1 LALACVLDLFMPLAA
16 PQPATSL
23 SHRLAL
29 TIGGLCEALAARMA
43 KEKDRTHV
51 PLMFL
56 AWTRLRRLAVRFEAL
71 VGNLRAGWVPA
82 ERAERCADELP
93 RLAGLPPPQLPR
105 EPGWLL
111 RLVQESAA
119 YAGAGAVSAG

>member
-1 LALACVLDLFMPLAA
+1 MSLAA
-16 PQPATSL
+16 PQPTPSL
-23 SHRLAL
+23 SQRLGQI
-29 TIGGLCEALAARMA
+29 IGALCEVLAARMA
-43 KEKDRTHV
+43 KDRTHV
-51 PLMFL
+51 TLLFL

-119 YAGAGAVSAG
+119 YAGQVQYLLVIRR